1 METEITP
8 NIDISPLSD
17 YIGSG
22 YEVYFIKNLKLTTVI
37 YQVLGL
43 RREHFFGGRWGEG
56 GGGSG

>member
-37 YQVLGL
+37 YQILGL
-43 RREHFFGGRWGEG
+43 RCEHDLVGMG
-56 GGGSG
+56 